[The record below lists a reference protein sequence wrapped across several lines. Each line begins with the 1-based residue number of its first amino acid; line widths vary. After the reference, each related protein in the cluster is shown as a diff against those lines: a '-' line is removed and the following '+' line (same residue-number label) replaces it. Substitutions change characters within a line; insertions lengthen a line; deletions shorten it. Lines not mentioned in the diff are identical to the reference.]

1 MEAKWKKKRNPTSDM
16 LRVSEGL
23 LLLAEAVNGLKAL
36 RSNPNSIDRA
46 LTEMIKEIQAVNK
59 TLQAQSGGVG
69 NQANINRFLLAIKD
83 GAATNTALIDVLKK
97 TSEADIY
104 LGNQIE
110 ELAKRIGALEE
121 KH

>member
-1 MEAKWKKKRNPTSDM
+1 MEEKRNPTSDM

>member
-1 MEAKWKKKRNPTSDM
+1 MEEKRNPTSDM

-46 LTEMIKEIQAVNK
+46 LTEMIKEIQSVNK
-59 TLQAQSGGVG
+59 TLQSQSGVG
-69 NQANINRFLLAIKD
+69 NQANINRLLLTLKD

>member
-1 MEAKWKKKRNPTSDM
+1 MEEKRNPTSDM

-46 LTEMIKEIQAVNK
+46 LTEMIKEIQSVNK
-59 TLQAQSGGVG
+59 TLQSQSGVG
-69 NQANINRFLLAIKD
+69 NQANINRLLLTLKD
-83 GAATNTALIDVLKK
+83 GVAGNAALIDVLKK